1 MIPAAPGDEAL
12 EAAGRALA
20 RWAGL
25 SLASGLKGTLR
36 LAVQAA
42 AHELGLTPAALAA
55 AVAAGDGPATELLAE
70 HAVVGE
76 TSFWRHAEGLVAL
89 ARRLSG
95 RAGPLRL
102 WCAACATGEEAY
114 SLSLALLEAG
124 RDVAGDSI
132 LATDLSRRALAKAA
146 AATYRPRALRRLPE
160 DLMARWLQPV
170 EAGFRVVPR
179 AAEPVAFLRHNL
191 LDPPPPGPFDAV
203 LCRNAVIYFEPEV
216 ARAALARLAG
226 ALAPGGVLLTGPV
239 ELPLTA
245 GLGLDQVEEG
255 GATLLVRPG

>member
-1 MIPAAPGDEAL
+1 MSPAAPGDEAL
-12 EAAGRALA
+12 EAAGQALA

-25 SLASGLKGTLR
+25 SLAAGLKGTLR

-42 AHELGLTPAALAA
+42 AHERQVTPAALAA
-55 AVAAGDGPATELLAE
+55 AVAAGDAPSLELLAE

-76 TSFWRHAEGLVAL
+76 TSFWRHAEGLAAL
-89 ARRLSG
+89 ARRLVG

-102 WCAACATGEEAY
+102 WCAGCATGEEPY
-114 SLSLALLEAG
+114 SLAMALLEAG
-124 RDVAGDSI
+124 REVAGDSI
-132 LATDLSRRALAKAA
+132 LATDLSRRALARAEA
-146 AATYRPRALRRLPE
+146 GTYRPRALRRLPE
-160 DLMARWLQPV
+160 GLRARWLRPV
-170 EAGFRVVPR
+170 EAGFRVDPR
-179 AAEPVAFLRHNL
+179 VAAPVTFLRHNL

-239 ELPLTA
+239 DLPLTV
-245 GLGLDQVEEG
+245 GLGLRQVEED
-255 GATLLVRPG
+255 GAALLLRP